1 MKITMR
7 AKMAMLALVLGTPFV
22 ARAQDPYEAAIQH
35 ALTAIYDLDDQA
47 AQTALHEMETLR
59 PDFPAPLV
67 YRELL
72 DSWHAA
78 DDPLNETLLS
88 AFEKD
93 ADKAIAACMKWTQDH
108 PADADGWRYLASAFG
123 QRARFAEKIRFN
135 HLAAAR
141 YGART
146 HKIVET
152 AYALDKNDADILLG
166 VGGAHYFGAHLPFT
180 LRIFAFLLGI
190 HGDREAGL
198 KELTRAMKESRHS
211 RVEAAIVL
219 AGAYWTESDYE
230 HFGNIIATVSQQH
243 PKLLSVRAWQLEGSI
258 CSGKLAEPSVDQ
270 IIEQAPAGRGWKSL
284 ERGRIALAKGDIP
297 GSTEFFA
304 QAISSPDSNQSVKY
318 LACKGME
325 RATRKKHSDSMAGCS
340 KVDAPDEIYARTF
353 PTPGKC
359 RH

>member
-1 MKITMR
+1 VLG
-7 AKMAMLALVLGTPFV
+7 LALGVPFV
-22 ARAQDPYEAAIQH
+22 ARAQDPYEATIQH
-35 ALTAIYDLDDQA
+35 ALTAIYSLDDQG
-47 AQTALHEMETLR
+47 AQTALQEMKRLR

-67 YRELL
+67 YQELL

-88 AFEKD
+88 AFERD
-93 ADKAIAACMKWTQDH
+93 ADTAIAACMKWTHDH
-108 PADADGWRYLASAFG
+108 PGDADGWRYLASALG
-123 QRARFAEKIRFN
+123 QRTRFAEKIRFN

-166 VGGAHYFGAHLPFT
+166 VGGAHYFGAHLPFA

-211 RVEAAIVL
+211 RAEAAIAL

-230 HFGNIIATVSQQH
+230 HFDNIIANVSQQY
-243 PKLLSVRAWQLEGSI
+243 PKLVSVRAWQVEGSI
-258 CSGKLAEPSVDQ
+258 CSGKLNDPSLDQ
-270 IIEQAPAGRGWKSL
+270 IIEQAPAGGGWKSL
-284 ERGRIALAKGDIP
+284 ERGRIALAKGDLP
-297 GSTEFFA
+297 ASTEFFR
-304 QAISSPDSNQSVKY
+304 QAISSTDSNESVRF

-325 RATRKKHSDSMAGCS
+325 RATGKNHSDSMAGCP
-340 KVDAPDEIYARTF
+340 KLNAPDEIYARTF